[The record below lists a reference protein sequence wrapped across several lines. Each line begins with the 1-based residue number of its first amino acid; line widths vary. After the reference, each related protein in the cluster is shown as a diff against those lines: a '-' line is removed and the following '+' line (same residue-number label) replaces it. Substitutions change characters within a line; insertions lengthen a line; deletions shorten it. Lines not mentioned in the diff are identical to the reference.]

1 MDTSLWWF
9 GGRALIISLI
19 LTPICRDIF
28 RSYRVVDAPD
38 QGRKLHRQPIPR
50 VGGIAIA
57 ISYVLAYVFS
67 ENRNQIL
74 FGGDSL
80 IWKLLPAA
88 VTVFGVGLVD
98 DLLGLKPWQKI
109 IGQTVAAVIAYS
121 AGVRILQGGGYTL
134 DTLWSFP
141 LTVFWLLLCSN
152 AINLVDGM
160 DGLAAGVGFFATMTI
175 FLSALMEKNQSL
187 ALAAFPL
194 AMCLLGFLCYNFNPA
209 TIFLGDSGSLLIGFL
224 LGCYGVIWTQKST
237 TLLGMVAPM
246 MVLAVPLLDVS
257 LCVVRRFLRRQPI
270 FTADRGHIHH
280 RLLDRGLAPR
290 QVILLLYAGC
300 GIAATFSLLQR
311 LLHSSQV
318 SILLVLLF
326 VTAIW
331 LGVQYLNYTEFAI
344 ARRLILGG
352 ELQEIL
358 SRRLAVERLKREL
371 ASLITPE
378 ECWARIAAASR
389 EFGFSSVR
397 MRLLGETYQETFE
410 QPAAD
415 QWKIELPL
423 AGGDCVELTRSFQSP
438 AIAPVISTFV
448 EALRESLTAKLAAV
462 PAGGGTP
469 PEHPAPA
476 RPTAPRRTPPPCGTD
491 L

>member
-1 MDTSLWWF
+1 MDTSIWWF
-9 GGRALIISLI
+9 GGRALIFSLI

-28 RSYRVVDAPD
+28 RSYRVVDTPD

-67 ENRNQIL
+67 ADRDQIL

-98 DLLGLKPWQKI
+98 DLLGLKPWQKLA
-109 IGQTVAAVIAYS
+109 GQSVAAIIAY
-121 AGVRILQGGGYTL
+121 AGGVRILQGGGYTI
-134 DTLWSFP
+134 DALWSFP

-160 DGLAAGVGFFATMTI
+160 DGLAAGVGFFATTTI
-175 FLSALMEKNQSL
+175 FLSALMEKNQPL
-187 ALAAFPL
+187 ALAALPL
-194 AMCLLGFLCYNFNPA
+194 AMCLLGFLSYNFNPA

-224 LGCYGVIWTQKST
+224 LGCYGIIWTQKST
-237 TLLGMVAPM
+237 TLLGMLAPM

-257 LCVVRRFLRRQPI
+257 LCVVRRFLRHQPI

-290 QVILLLYAGC
+290 QALLLIYAGC

-318 SILLVLLF
+318 SVLLVLLF

-331 LGVQYLNYTEFAI
+331 LGVQYLNYTEFDL
-344 ARRLILGG
+344 ARRVILGG

-358 SRRLAVERLKREL
+358 NGRLAVERLKRTL
-371 ASLITPE
+371 ASLTTGE
-378 ECWARIAAASR
+378 ECWAEIAKASR
-389 EFGFSSVR
+389 EFGFSSVK
-397 MRLLGETYQETFE
+397 MRLLGETYQENFA
-410 QPAAD
+410 QLAAD
-415 QWKIELPL
+415 QWTINVPL
-423 AGGDCVELTRSFQSP
+423 AGGDWVELARSFQP
-438 AIAPVISTFV
+438 PTTAPVISTFV
-448 EALRESLTAKLAAV
+448 EALRESLTAKLGAV
-462 PAGGGTP
+462 PAGQ
-469 PEHPAPA
+469 A
-476 RPTAPRRTPPPCGTD
+476 RLPQS
-491 L
+491 